1 MCSHVYN
8 DTTNFGVRG
17 FIKKKKKKK
26 FDANKKIHSLYIMGY
41 KILKKRNLFL
51 GEAILNKKREKTTK
65 Y

>member
-1 MCSHVYN
+1 MSIMTPQILEFV
-8 DTTNFGVRG
+8 DSS
-17 FIKKKKKKK
+17 KKKKKK

>member
-1 MCSHVYN
+1 MSIMTPQILEFV
-8 DTTNFGVRG
+8 DSS
-17 FIKKKKKKK
+17 KKKKK

>member
-1 MCSHVYN
+1 MSIMTPQILEFV
-8 DTTNFGVRG
+8 DSS
-17 FIKKKKKKK
+17 KKKKKKK
-26 FDANKKIHSLYIMGY
+26 IDANKKIHSLYIMGY